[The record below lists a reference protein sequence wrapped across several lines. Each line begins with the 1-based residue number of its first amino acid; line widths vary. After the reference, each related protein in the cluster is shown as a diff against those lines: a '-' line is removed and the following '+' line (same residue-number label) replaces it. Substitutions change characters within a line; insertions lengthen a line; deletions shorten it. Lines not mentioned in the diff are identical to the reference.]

1 MFRMRRCLASSCPT
15 HPLVLFSSV
24 SNSRFDPS
32 MRSLASFLPSYRS
45 ASFTVVVGPVLLR
58 RTYLSNASRFEHQFV
73 SQIPF
78 AFSVFW
84 RLGFPV
90 LLHFPSAAAAAAS
103 SLRSA
108 DIDRKRDLVQ
118 RPFALRSFF
127 FFFFVLGRFLRGLL
141 TKRKGALLSLMFTDM
156 NIDWIKF

>member
-1 MFRMRRCLASSCPT
+1 VSLEAPRRMFRTRRCRASSCHT

-24 SNSRFDPS
+24 SNSRF
-32 MRSLASFLPSYRS
+32 RSIYALARSRASFLPTDLRASQSSS
-45 ASFTVVVGPVLLR
+45 ALFCYAELTFLTHPDFN
-58 RTYLSNASRFEHQFV
+58 YQFV

-108 DIDRKRDLVQ
+108 DVDRKRDRVQ
-118 RPFALRSFF
+118 RPFALR
-127 FFFFVLGRFLRGLL
+127 
-141 TKRKGALLSLMFTDM
+141 
-156 NIDWIKF
+156 

>member
-1 MFRMRRCLASSCPT
+1 
-15 HPLVLFSSV
+15 
-24 SNSRFDPS
+24 
-32 MRSLASFLPSYRS
+32 
-45 ASFTVVVGPVLLR
+45 
-58 RTYLSNASRFEHQFV
+58 
-73 SQIPF
+73 
-78 AFSVFW
+78 
-84 RLGFPV
+84 V

-141 TKRKGALLSLMFTDM
+141 TKRKGSDRTEISRFIQMIYAIYFVARRQ
-156 NIDWIKF
+156 